1 MGRLVPFAVDAL
13 THTAAF
19 LSLLFLRL
27 PRREVTP
34 QPVRHLGREMAEA
47 LRWMWQQ
54 RRVRVI
60 ALCAVGLNTFFSA
73 YYLIIIALAVKR
85 GVPSGQ
91 IGIMA
96 AMFGVGGIVGALA
109 APYLHRMLTPY
120 LSIIVVFWALT
131 VLTPLAVFVRGG
143 YLMGALFGAM
153 AFLAPTANTTIN
165 TYLLLLTPD
174 ALRGRMSSVV
184 AVVIGTAG
192 AVGPALSG
200 ALMQAVSG
208 TDAVL
213 ICAAGVAIVTLL
225 ATVSRTM
232 RDFPRHQV
240 HEQERDSDERND
252 EMDDDARYEVLRND
266 EDQYSLWLAGQE
278 VPAGWYRVGKEGTK
292 EECSAYVDEVWT
304 DMRPRSLRERM
315 DSST

>member
-1 MGRLVPFAVDAL
+1 
-13 THTAAF
+13 
-19 LSLLFLRL
+19 
-27 PRREVTP
+27 
-34 QPVRHLGREMAEA
+34 MAEG
-47 LRWMWQQ
+47 LRWVWQ
-54 RRVRVI
+54 RRPVRVI

-73 YYLIIIALAVKR
+73 YYLIIIALAVAR
-85 GVPSGQ
+85 GVPAGQ

-96 AMFGVGGIVGALA
+96 AMFGTGGIVGALA

-131 VLTPLAVFVRGG
+131 VLTPLAVFISNG
-143 YLMGALFGAM
+143 YLMGALFGSM
-153 AFLAPTANTTIN
+153 ALLAPTANTTIN

-174 ALRGRMSSVV
+174 ELRGRMSSVV

-192 AVGPALSG
+192 AVGPALGG
-200 ALMQAVSG
+200 ALMQVLSG

-213 ICAAGVAIVTLL
+213 VCAAGVAVVTLL
-225 ATVSRTM
+225 ATASRTL
-232 RDFPRHQV
+232 RRFPRHQTQ
-240 HEQERDSDERND
+240 EQQPDPNERNI

-266 EDQYSLWLAGQE
+266 EDQYSLWLAGHE

-292 EECSAYVDEVWT
+292 DECSAYVDEVWT

-315 DSST
+315 DSSTQS